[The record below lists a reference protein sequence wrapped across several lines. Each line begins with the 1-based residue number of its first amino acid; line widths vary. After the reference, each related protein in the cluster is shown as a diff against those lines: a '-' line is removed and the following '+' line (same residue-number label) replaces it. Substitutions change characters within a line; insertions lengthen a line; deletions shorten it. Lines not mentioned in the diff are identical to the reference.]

1 MATVRDAED
10 DFNTVVIDLNPADDG
25 MDDLTHAQPV
35 EPDPVAMVAARLLM
49 RYWLISGST
58 SLAKFRNDS
67 CHPR

>member
-1 MATVRDAED
+1 MSGFQRCDA
-10 DFNTVVIDLNPADDG
+10 FI
-25 MDDLTHAQPV
+25 
-35 EPDPVAMVAARLLM
+35 DPVAMVAARLLM